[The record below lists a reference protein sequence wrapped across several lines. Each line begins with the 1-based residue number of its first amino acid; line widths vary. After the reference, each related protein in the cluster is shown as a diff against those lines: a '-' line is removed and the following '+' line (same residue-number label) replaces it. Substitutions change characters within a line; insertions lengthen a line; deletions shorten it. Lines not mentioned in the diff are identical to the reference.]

1 MEELAHEADV
11 GDGQAKGLD
20 AGETLFVRECW
31 YLGEKTIFIYF
42 YKRYKVKEQHNKY
55 KFNFK
60 VSNLINFKLIKF

>member
-31 YLGEKTIFIYF
+31 YLGERTKFKFRIIFIVYLTF
-42 YKRYKVKEQHNKY
+42 VQK
-55 KFNFK
+55 
-60 VSNLINFKLIKF
+60 I

>member
-31 YLGEKTIFIYF
+31 YLGEGTIF
-42 YKRYKVKEQHNKY
+42 
-55 KFNFK
+55 
-60 VSNLINFKLIKF
+60 KLKMIFIVYLTFLQKI